1 MITET
6 EGLVTKLRE
15 AEQAR
20 LNAEHLAGELRVRWK
35 EADAAGQELLADRDA
50 VLALLHEAV
59 YLLKSTPNIDGR
71 LFRRRAADVLAER
84 EIDFDLESEL

>member
-1 MITET
+1 MITEAERLT
-6 EGLVTKLRE
+6 ARFRE

-20 LNAEHLAGELRVRWK
+20 LNAEHLAGEMRIRWR

-50 VLALLHEAV
+50 VLKLLHEAV
-59 YLLKSTPNIDGR
+59 YLLKSAPNIDGR

-84 EIDFDLESEL
+84 EIDFDLEAET